1 MSDSSATSWKVF
13 TGIAAAAALVL
24 GFLWIQG
31 RQGTVDVS
39 VADSLRTE
47 NSRLSST
54 VEKLQAAPPET
65 VYARPPAEQEQAQ
78 QRSERV
84 QGQLDQLEAVLPTA
98 ESHPVYHRTLRSI
111 RATLDTIS
119 DE

>member
-65 VYARPPAEQEQAQ
+65 VYAGAPAEEQAQ
-78 QRSERV
+78 QRSERI
-84 QGQLDQLEAVLPTA
+84 QRQLDQLEAVLPTA
-98 ESHPVYHRTLRSI
+98 ESHPAYHRTLRSI

-119 DE
+119 ED

>member
-1 MSDSSATSWKVF
+1 MSDSNATPWKVF
-13 TGIAAAAALVL
+13 TAIAAVAALVL

-31 RQGTVDVS
+31 RQDTVAVS
-39 VADSLRTE
+39 VADSLRQE

-54 VEKLQAAPPET
+54 VEKLRAAPPET
-65 VYARPPAEQEQAQ
+65 VYAGASAEEQTQ
-78 QRSERV
+78 QRSERI
-84 QGQLDQLEAVLPTA
+84 QRQLDQLEAVLPTA

-119 DE
+119 ED